1 MNNSMNDKRSKFL
14 LCSLVLDKI
23 KGSMME
29 RKLWNEYFFFTE
41 NQPTFFSYRDKTEVN
56 YYAKGRKDDC
66 KNAARGQKI
75 QRRKK
80 MKKRKKIETKLVL

>member
-29 RKLWNEYFFFTE
+29 RKLWNEYTE
-41 NQPTFFSYRDKTEVN
+41 NQPTFFSYRNKTEIK
-56 YYAKGRKDDC
+56 YYVKGRKDDRE
-66 KNAARGQKI
+66 NAARGQKI